1 MYCSHC
7 GTAMPKD
14 AAFCAACGQPLAQ
27 KQTPVFMPQQ
37 CSKGGRIGFSENI
50 NDPAFAKYLKN
61 SNRWAG
67 IFSVIIA
74 IAAIIG
80 FYIAGETSTEM
91 DNPESLYIGLGIGGM
106 FLVIA
111 LFTVIG
117 RKRSR
122 TWDGSVID
130 KTVKKKSRRR
140 DTGNDDS
147 YVEYYTEYTVAIREN
162 GGKVHRLVH
171 EDDDTI
177 FNYYRIG
184 DRVRHHAGLKSYEK
198 HDKTQD
204 SIIFCNACGTL
215 CDINDDVCFRCK
227 CPLLK

>member
-7 GTAMPKD
+7 GTALPEG
-14 AAFCAACGQPLAQ
+14 AAFCAACGTPQVQ
-27 KQTPVFMPQQ
+27 KTPAFVPQLPPK
-37 CSKGGRIGFSENI
+37 SGRVGFSKKI
-50 NDPAFAKYLKN
+50 NDPAFEKYIKN

-74 IAAIIG
+74 IAAIVG

-140 DTGNDDS
+140 GTADDDT
-147 YVEYYTEYTVAIREN
+147 YVEYYTEYAVAIRED
-162 GGKVHRLVH
+162 GGKVHRLVQ
-171 EDDDTI
+171 EDDDTV
-177 FNYYRIG
+177 FNYYQIE

-198 HDKTQD
+198 YDKTRD
-204 SIIFCNACGTL
+204 SIIFCNACGSL
-215 CDINDDVCFRCK
+215 CDINEDVCFRCK

>member
-7 GTAMPKD
+7 GTALPD
-14 AAFCAACGQPLAQ
+14 GAAFCASCGQAQ
-27 KQTPVFMPQQ
+27 KQPQVFQTQQ
-37 CSKGGRIGFSENI
+37 RPADGKIGFSNRI
-50 NDPAFAKYLKN
+50 NDPAFAKYIKN

-67 IFSVIIA
+67 IFALIIA
-74 IAAIIG
+74 IAAIVG

-106 FLVIA
+106 FLLIA
-111 LFTVIG
+111 LFTVVG
-117 RKRSR
+117 RNRSR

-140 DTGNDDS
+140 NSGDDDS
-147 YVEYYTEYTVAIREN
+147 YVEYYTEYVVAIRED
-162 GGKVHRLVH
+162 GGKVHRLVQ
-171 EDDDTI
+171 EDDDTV
-177 FNYYRIG
+177 FNYYRVG

-198 HDKTQD
+198 YDKSQD
-204 SIIFCNACGTL
+204 SIIFCNACGSL